1 MDTSLALTNLRP
13 STTPCYALEKLE
25 SRVYAWIRATG
36 IYEPG
41 GWARTAIHVRIAGIL
56 EALGVEYTLKGRA
69 LYFTLLDN
77 EKEPYTFWSVDP
89 KSFLEEFFVIKNLTA
104 CKSSIQLKNAD
115 DELAFMLLTSV
126 EGYRYQGKNAH
137 ITKVYKA

>member
-1 MDTSLALTNLRP
+1 MDS
-13 STTPCYALEKLE
+13 STTLPDIRSDGVFDLSLNRLE
-25 SRVYAWIRATG
+25 SRIYAWIRTTG
-36 IYEPG
+36 AYEKG
-41 GWARTAIHVRIAGIL
+41 GWARTAIHVRLVGIL
-56 EALGVEYTLKGRA
+56 EVLGIEYTLKGRA

-77 EKEPYTFWSVDP
+77 EEEPYTFWSVDP
-89 KSFLEEFFVIKNLTA
+89 IAFLEEFFVIKNLTA

-126 EGYRYQGKNAH
+126 AGYRYQGNNAV